1 MRCVHCQGENE
12 TAARF
17 CKDCG
22 ARLEQSCPTCGEP
35 VTPGKNFCRS
45 CGASLT
51 ADANLATR
59 FTSPENYTPKYL
71 AEQIFTSKSAL
82 EGERKQVAVLFADLK
97 GSMELLADRD
107 PEEARKILD
116 PVLERMMEAVHRY
129 EGIVNQVMG
138 DGIMALFGAPLA
150 REDHAVRA
158 CYAALRMQEA
168 VKTYA
173 DDMRRAEGVPIR
185 IRIGLNSGEVV
196 VRSIGSDLHMD
207 YTAVGQMTN
216 LAARMEQMAD
226 PGTILMTSSTLRLA
240 EGFVQVQPLGP
251 VSVKG
256 VPAPVETFSLTGATA
271 VRSRLQAAAA
281 RGLTRFVGREAE
293 TGVLLK
299 ALERARSGRG
309 QVVAVVGEPGAGKSR
324 LVWEFTHSDHT
335 QGCLVLEA
343 SSVSYGKASTYLP
356 VIDLLKG
363 YFQLEPRD
371 DARKIREKVTGKLL
385 SLDRALESC
394 LTPICWL
401 FDLPT
406 WEPEWE
412 RLAAAVRRQRL
423 RDSIRRVLLSES
435 QVQPLV
441 MIFEDLHWIDGETQT
456 LLDSIVEGLLPGVRV
471 LLFVS
476 YRPEYTHGWG
486 SKTYYSQARL
496 DALPSTTAAKLLQA
510 LLGPDSSVAALM
522 PMLINHA
529 EGNPFF
535 LEESVRSL
543 VESQILSGARGAH
556 RLARPIGALD
566 IPASVQAILA
576 ARIDRL
582 SQDDKRLLQVASV
595 VGKDV
600 PVALLQAIAELPDE
614 ALRDG
619 LNRLQATEFLYET
632 GLFPDLEYSFKHA
645 LTHDVA
651 YAGLLHERRR
661 ALHARATAAIEVV
674 FADRLDDHIDRL
686 AHHAFEGHRWD
697 AALMYARRAGQ
708 RAFARYANR
717 EAVTFLEQAL
727 VALGHL
733 PETAEIR
740 EQAFEL
746 RLTLRRALNVLT
758 EFPAS
763 LHHAQEA
770 RKLAERLGDPRKLAQ
785 ALAFEAN
792 TLYTMDDFEGSLRV
806 GRSAA
811 DEARRIG
818 DAVLGAY
825 AAATVGRALAVV
837 GRYADAVSELIP
849 PIVALP
855 KARALD
861 RAGLPFVP
869 SVFARCQLAAA
880 LMEQGLFDD
889 AARHVDDA
897 LIITRAVD
905 EADAFFWVRYSIGR
919 ILVARGMFSA
929 AISPLERAREIAS
942 SHNFPVYY
950 RMTNPLLA
958 YARALTGAPGQGL
971 PALRAATDGCR
982 EKHQT
987 RNLTPALLH
996 LAEVAVYAGDE
1007 PEARAA
1013 SAEALDLARRLGM
1026 RGYEA
1031 SALRIRGEAWRLAS
1045 VWPAAADAYASSL
1058 GIADSLGM
1066 RPLVAHC
1073 HLALGKLYGRVGK
1086 CDDASEHLTT
1096 AATMYR
1102 EMGMGFWL
1110 DQAEAELKPGRP

>member
-1 MRCVHCQGENE
+1 MRCVRCQAENDA
-12 TAARF
+12 AARF
-17 CKDCG
+17 CVDCG
-22 ARLEQSCPTCGEP
+22 ARVVQTCPTCGEP

-51 ADANLATR
+51 ADASPATR
-59 FTSPENYTPKYL
+59 YTSPESYTPKHL
-71 AEQIFTSKSAL
+71 AEKILTSKSAL
-82 EGERKQVAVLFADLK
+82 EGERKQVTVLFADLK

-107 PEEARKILD
+107 PEEAQRILD
-116 PVLERMMEAVHRY
+116 PLLERMMEAVHRY
-129 EGIVNQVMG
+129 EGVVNQVMG

-150 REDHAVRA
+150 HEDHAVRA

-173 DDMRRAEGVPIR
+173 DEMRRAEGVPIR
-185 IRIGLNSGEVV
+185 IRVGLNSGEVV
-196 VRSIGSDLHMD
+196 VRSIGSDLNMD
-207 YTAVGQMTN
+207 YTAVGQMTH

-226 PGTILMTSSTLRLA
+226 PGTILLTSGTAHLA
-240 EGFVQVQPLGP
+240 EGFVQVQALGP

-281 RGLTRFVGREAE
+281 RGLTTFVGREAE
-293 TGVLLK
+293 MDLLLK
-299 ALERARSGRG
+299 ALEQARSGHG
-309 QVVAVVGEPGAGKSR
+309 QVVAVMGEPGVGKSR
-324 LVWEFTHSDHT
+324 LVWEFTHSPHT

-363 YFQLEPRD
+363 YFQIEPRD

-385 SLDRALESC
+385 SLDPALEAC

-401 FDLPT
+401 FDVPT
-406 WEPEWE
+406 REPEWE
-412 RLAAAVRRQRL
+412 RLHAAVRRQRL
-423 RDSIRRVLLSES
+423 RDSIRRVLLHES

-441 MIFEDLHWIDGETQT
+441 MIFENLHWIDGETQT
-456 LLDSIVEGLLPGVRV
+456 LLDSVVEGLPTARG

-486 SKTYYSQARL
+486 SKTYYSQVRL

-510 LLGPDSSVAALM
+510 LLGTDSSVAALT
-522 PMLINHA
+522 PMLINRA

-543 VESQILSGARGAH
+543 VESQVLSGDRGAH
-556 RLARPIGALD
+556 RLAKPFGTLD

-595 VGKDV
+595 VGKYV
-600 PVALLQAIAELPDE
+600 PFVLLQAIAELPDE

-645 LTHDVA
+645 LTHEVA
-651 YAGLLHERRR
+651 YAGLLHDRRR
-661 ALHARATAAIEVV
+661 ALHARATEAIEVV

-697 AALMYARRAGQ
+697 AALMYARMAGQ

-717 EAVTFLEQAL
+717 DAVTFLEQAL
-727 VALGHL
+727 VALVHL
-733 PETAEIR
+733 PETAEIL

-770 RKLAERLGDPRKLAQ
+770 RKLAEHLGEPRKLAK

-792 TLYTMDDFEGSLRV
+792 TLYTMDDFDGSLRV
-806 GRSAA
+806 GRRAT

-837 GRYADAVSELIP
+837 GRYADAVSELIS

-880 LMEQGLFDD
+880 LMEQGRFDD

-897 LIITRAVD
+897 LTIARTVH
-905 EADAFFWVRYSIGR
+905 EADALFWAWYSIGR
-919 ILVARGMFSA
+919 ISAARGMLSE
-929 AISPLERAREIAS
+929 AIGPLERALEIAS
-942 SHNFPVYY
+942 AHNFPVYY
-950 RMTNPLLA
+950 RMTNPPLA
-958 YARALTGAPGQGL
+958 HARAMTGAPGLGL
-971 PALRAATDGCR
+971 PALRAAADGCR
-982 EKHQT
+982 EKYQT
-987 RNLTPALLH
+987 RNLTPALLN
-996 LAEVAVYAGDE
+996 LAEGAVFAGDE

-1031 SALRIRGEAWRLAS
+1031 YALRVRGETWRLAS
-1045 VWPAAADAYASSL
+1045 DWQAAAAAYASGL
-1058 GIADSLGM
+1058 DIAEALGM

-1073 HLALGKLYGRVGK
+1073 HLGLAKLYRRTDK
-1086 CDDASEHLTT
+1086 RDEAQEHLTT
-1096 AATMYR
+1096 ATTMYH
-1102 EMGMGFWL
+1102 EMDMRFWL
-1110 DQAEAELKPGRP
+1110 EKEQAETKELG